1 MDSDGLPLM
10 TTRCLLRLQVLL
22 MVVGVLLLCQAA
34 SALAA
39 VSSRFAYVTNKDDG
53 TISMF
58 AINPA
63 DGALMALEP
72 PQRAGGGPTS
82 VAVHPCGCLAYVANM
97 FTDNVFVY
105 DIDPST
111 GRLLFPAA
119 ADHVAVRYGP
129 NSVAVD
135 PLGQFVYVTAAT
147 SNVPGDVDK
156 VWMFK
161 VAPTTGRLI
170 ANGWVSAKGV
180 GPTSVTVD
188 PTGRFAYVTNKSSFS
203 MTMYAINRPTGVL
216 TSLGWVSAGQRP
228 SAVTVDPTGRFAY
241 VTNFTSWDISMYA
254 IHPATG
260 VLTSLGPPVAAGAA
274 PYSMTVD
281 DTGRFAYVTND
292 HSDNVSMFHID
303 GTTGHLTRL
312 GPAVKA
318 GHLPTGVAVAGAY
331 VYVVNGG
338 GGSLT
343 GSVSRYKIGATGL
356 LTEIGS
362 PVPTGNDPEAIAIG
376 EFN

>member
-1 MDSDGLPLM
+1 MDADVLPLI
-10 TTRCLLRLQVLL
+10 TTRRLRLQVLL
-22 MVVGVLLLCQAA
+22 MVAGVLLLCHVAP
-34 SALAA
+34 ALA
-39 VSSRFAYVTNKDDG
+39 VSSRVAYVTNKDDS
-53 TISMF
+53 TVSMF

-63 DGALMALEP
+63 DGALLALAP

-82 VAVHPCGCLAYVANM
+82 VAVHPCGCVAYVANM

-105 DIDPST
+105 DIDLPT
-111 GRLLFPAA
+111 GRLRFPAA

-161 VAPTTGRLI
+161 VAPTTGRLT

-188 PTGRFAYVTNKSSFS
+188 PTGRFVYVTNKASFS
-203 MTMYAINRPTGVL
+203 VTMYAINRATGVL
-216 TSLGWVSAGQRP
+216 TSLGWVYAGKGP
-228 SAVTVDPTGRFAY
+228 SAVTVDPTGRFVY
-241 VTNFTSWDISMYA
+241 VTNFASWDISMYA

-274 PYSMTVD
+274 PYAITVD
-281 DTGRFAYVTND
+281 DTGRFAYVTNE

-303 GTTGHLTRL
+303 GATGQLTRL

-318 GHLPTGVAVAGAY
+318 GHLPTGVAVAGSY

-338 GGSLT
+338 GGSRT
-343 GSVSRYKIGATGL
+343 GSVSRYTIGAAGL
-356 LTEIGS
+356 LTEIGA
-362 PVPTGNDPEAIAIG
+362 PVPTGNDPESIAIV